1 MARMQVSLD
10 TIESGAQAWL
20 LQPESGRRMTREEYR
35 SFVDAN
41 PELRVEMTAQ
51 GEVIVMPPAHTRT
64 GYQNGEIFR
73 QVSNWALA
81 DGRGVAFDSSTGYD
95 LPNGANRAPDVS
107 WVLKSRIAELTP
119 EERFDYY
126 PLCPDFV
133 IELRSKSDRLST
145 LQDKMREYLSI
156 GARLGWLVD
165 PKERT
170 VHIYRADAPPEILTE
185 PATISGDPELPG
197 LIVDLA
203 AVWNPESHMLAG

>member
-1 MARMQVSLD
+1 MIPAYMARMQVSLD
-10 TIESGAQAWL
+10 TIESGTQAWL

-145 LQDKMREYLSI
+145 LQAKMREYLAN

-165 PKERT
+165 PLERS
-170 VHIYRADAPPEILTE
+170 VHVYRAGALPQVLTE
-185 PATISGDPELPG
+185 PAAITGDPELPG
-197 LIVDLA
+197 LIVDLTTI
-203 AVWNPESHMLAG
+203 WKPKF